1 MRRFYNY
8 EQLDQ
13 YNYFYMSITIIH
25 FTGIL
30 EVTRSLLD
38 SDHGEEALLESYT
51 RNLHAIGRDD
61 GDGDGDHDH
70 DECSAG

>member
-1 MRRFYNY
+1 
-8 EQLDQ
+8 
-13 YNYFYMSITIIH
+13 MSISIMH
-25 FTGIL
+25 STGIL

-51 RNLHAIGRDD
+51 RNLHAIGQDD
-61 GDGDGDHDH
+61 HDDGDHDH

>member
-1 MRRFYNY
+1 MSSLTNTITFH
-8 EQLDQ
+8 L
-13 YNYFYMSITIIH
+13 SITIIH
-25 FTGIL
+25 STGIL

-61 GDGDGDHDH
+61 GDEDGP
-70 DECSAG
+70 

>member
-1 MRRFYNY
+1 MRSFYNY
-8 EQLDQ
+8 EQLEE
-13 YNYFYMSITIIH
+13 NYYYHLSISILH

-61 GDGDGDHDH
+61 GDA
-70 DECSAG
+70 DELTK